1 MSPELCIFVAK
12 TFLWFSNNFSTACSL
27 MPLVESVH
35 SIGGVVGKRC
45 IKSGSE
51 LCILAKVASQ
61 ILGIWL
67 QRLCGC
73 SSTMGECVTLM
84 SGMSLDFCNVLS
96 SLASSLIDG
105 SSFWVTGQSVTP
117 QSLGM
122 CYKCTGYLWT
132 MDERSNSQNPILGKC
147 LDFVAACFPV

>member
-1 MSPELCIFVAK
+1 
-12 TFLWFSNNFSTACSL
+12 
-27 MPLVESVH
+27 
-35 SIGGVVGKRC
+35 
-45 IKSGSE
+45 
-51 LCILAKVASQ
+51 
-61 ILGIWL
+61 
-67 QRLCGC
+67 
-73 SSTMGECVTLM
+73 M

-122 CYKCTGYLWT
+122 CCYKCTGYLWT

-147 LDFVAACFPV
+147 LDFVAACFPAQLVTYLASPFPLK